1 MIGLKI
7 GKNNVKTDSD
17 PNIPFSSQFQTL
29 PIALEGMN
37 DTTGNAGNNPI
48 ITIKH
53 GLGYIPAF
61 MFYHTST
68 ALPGKWF
75 QDQSQGTFLPT
86 IQTSF
91 DYIRIDK
98 ENLIYKIFFNNGA
111 SETITIHYILFSFP
125 IALSL

>member
-7 GKNNVKTDSD
+7 GKNNIKIDPDSD
-17 PNIPFSSQFQTL
+17 IPFSTQFQTL

-37 DTTGNAGNNPI
+37 DTTGNAFDNPV

-53 GLGYIPAF
+53 GLGYVPILLF
-61 MFYHTST
+61 FHKST

-75 QDQSQGTFLPT
+75 QEQSQGTFLPA
-86 IQTSF
+86 IQTGF

-98 ENLIYKIFFNNGA
+98 ENLVYKIFFNNGA
-111 SETITIHYILFSFP
+111 NETITVHYYIFNFP
-125 IALSL
+125 IAISL